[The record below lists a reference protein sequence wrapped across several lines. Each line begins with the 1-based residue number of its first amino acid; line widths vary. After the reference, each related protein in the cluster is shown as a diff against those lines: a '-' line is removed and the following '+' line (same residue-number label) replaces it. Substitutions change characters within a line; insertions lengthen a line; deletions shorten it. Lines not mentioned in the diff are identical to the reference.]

1 MVHALTEAHRLLKSN
16 GILLDL
22 RPAASHR
29 RAGLGEG
36 KQWKQVGVMREN
48 FDDDIASD
56 RAIKQVTREGLFKQE
71 SVVEF
76 DLDRVMDILQ
86 DFRAWLD
93 DFSTDKLPSH
103 DWLYKRVE
111 RALAKKPKGTKV
123 TVRGLLRLRVMRKLS
138 GSTQQQFKTLARE

>member
-1 MVHALTEAHRLLKSN
+1 MVHALTEAHRLLKPN
-16 GILLDL
+16 GLLRDL

-48 FDDDIASD
+48 FDDDIAAD
-56 RAIKQVTREGLFKQE
+56 RAIRQVTREGLFKQE

-76 DLDRVMDILQ
+76 DLDRVMDTLQ

-93 DFSTDKLPSH
+93 DFPGDKMPSH

-111 RALAKKPKGTKV
+111 RTLEKESNGTKIA
-123 TVRGLLRLRVMRKLS
+123 VRGLMRLRLLRKLK
-138 GSTQQQFKTLARE
+138 Q

>member
-1 MVHALTEAHRLLKSN
+1 MVHALTEAHRVLKPN

-36 KQWKQVGVMREN
+36 KRWKQVGVMRES
-48 FDDDIASD
+48 FDDDITSD
-56 RAIKQVTREGLFKQE
+56 RAVRQVLREGLFKQE
-71 SVVEF
+71 TLVEF
-76 DLDRVMDILQ
+76 DLDRVMDTLP

-103 DWLYKRVE
+103 DWLYQQVE
-111 RALAKKPKGTKV
+111 RALKKKRVATKIA
-123 TVRGLLRLRVMRKLS
+123 VRGLMRLRVMIKLS
-138 GSTQQQFKTLARE
+138 K

>member
-1 MVHALTEAHRLLKSN
+1 MVHALTEARRLLKPN
-16 GILLDL
+16 GLLLDL

-36 KQWKQVGVMREN
+36 KRWKQVGVMREN

-76 DLDRVMDILQ
+76 DLDRVMDTLQ

-93 DFSTDKLPSH
+93 DFDVEKLPSH

-111 RALAKKPKGTKV
+111 RALEKKRAGTKIA
-123 TVRGLLRLRVMRKLS
+123 VRGLMRLRVLRKI
-138 GSTQQQFKTLARE
+138 TF

>member
-1 MVHALTEAHRLLKSN
+1 MVHALTEAHRVLKPN

-36 KQWKQVGVMREN
+36 RGWNQVGVMREN

-56 RAIKQVTREGLFKQE
+56 RAVKQVIGDGLFKQE
-71 SVVEF
+71 EVIEF
-76 DLDRVMDILQ
+76 DLDRVMDTLP

-93 DFSTDKLPSH
+93 DFPTDKLPTH
-103 DWLYKRVE
+103 DWLYQRVE
-111 RALAKKPKGTKV
+111 RALKKKRAGTKIA
-123 TVRGLLRLRVMRKLS
+123 VRGLMRLRVLKKL
-138 GSTQQQFKTLARE
+138 G

>member
-1 MVHALTEAHRLLKSN
+1 MVHALTEAHRVLKPN
-16 GILLDL
+16 GILIDL

-29 RAGLGEG
+29 RAGFGEG
-36 KQWKQVGVMREN
+36 KHWKMVGVMREN

-56 RAIKQVTREGLFKQE
+56 RAVRQVVREGLFKQG

-76 DLDRVMDILQ
+76 DLDRVMDTLP

-103 DWLYKRVE
+103 DWLYQKVE
-111 RALAKKPKGTKV
+111 RALAKKPTGTKIA
-123 TVRGLLRLRVMRKLS
+123 VRGLMRMRVLVKYIHSL
-138 GSTQQQFKTLARE
+138 QKDID